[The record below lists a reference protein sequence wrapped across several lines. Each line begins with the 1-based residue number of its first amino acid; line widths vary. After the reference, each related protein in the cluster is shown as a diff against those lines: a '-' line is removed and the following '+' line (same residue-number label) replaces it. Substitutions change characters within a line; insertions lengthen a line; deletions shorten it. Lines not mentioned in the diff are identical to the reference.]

1 MITFFSIAGAMIY
14 LDDAG
19 RQIGY
24 EDVFSKIDMCR
35 KHYIDVGLGER
46 YVDQFIR

>member
-1 MITFFSIAGAMIY
+1 MIY

-35 KHYIDVGLGER
+35 RHYVAVGLGEQ
-46 YVDQFIR
+46 YVDQFIP